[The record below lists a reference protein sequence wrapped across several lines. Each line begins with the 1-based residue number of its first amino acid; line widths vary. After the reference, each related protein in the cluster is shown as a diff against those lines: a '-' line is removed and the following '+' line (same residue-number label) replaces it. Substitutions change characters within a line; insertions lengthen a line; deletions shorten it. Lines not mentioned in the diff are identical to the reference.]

1 MERSNAAKDAGKP
14 IPNVSNNENGGNIK
28 QAKLLRQASAT
39 LGSGNLRDIILL
51 PYGEDE
57 NEWIAAN
64 ISDFFRQV
72 SMLYGMISE
81 HCSDETCPRMIAG
94 EEYEYFWSDSKGAVM
109 EPCPANVYID
119 YMLSWVQEELDDENV
134 FPSQIGKPFPPNFKH
149 IAQTI
154 MKRLFRVYSHVYH
167 QHFNLIE
174 QLAAVAHL
182 NTSFKHFI
190 LFANE
195 FELIDKKQ
203 QEPLAELIEKLALNK
218 K

>member
-1 MERSNAAKDAGKP
+1 MERSNAAKDAGKS
-14 IPNVSNNENGGNIK
+14 IPNVSNNENGNTK

-64 ISDFFRQV
+64 SLSLNIFNFLNFLVSDFFRQV

-94 EEYEYFWSDSKGAVM
+94 EDYEYFWSDSKGAIM

-134 FPSQIGKPFPPNFKH
+134 FPSQIGLDFESIRFFIPPGLLVFDPCDRKQ
-149 IAQTI
+149 A
-154 MKRLFRVYSHVYH
+154 
-167 QHFNLIE
+167 
-174 QLAAVAHL
+174 
-182 NTSFKHFI
+182 
-190 LFANE
+190 
-195 FELIDKKQ
+195 DKL
-203 QEPLAELIEKLALNK
+203 E
-218 K
+218 